1 MTWRENV
8 DIVLYLNLVHWWMDT
23 ISLEVPCSGPRVD
36 LARQWEAEEAAA
48 DQNICFLANVAL
60 FPPFP
65 PNLIQHPQHQGENI
79 YWFGFKNV

>member
-1 MTWRENV
+1 MERKCRYCALFESC
-8 DIVLYLNLVHWWMDT
+8 
-23 ISLEVPCSGPRVD
+23 SLDGHDLPGGPG